1 MRLRT
6 GVDKTQTL
14 STAVDVRGITGK
26 DLVPPLPPL
35 PPPPPPLAESCGT
48 FRLIAGGLQIGFVTA

>member
-35 PPPPPPLAESCGT
+35 PPPLAESCGT